1 MTLDETNM
9 EVDDPLFVKD
19 NSIPGG
25 RCPRDIL
32 CIISTHCMEK
42 GINKKKNMLSECI
55 VQYNWKRLR
64 AGHACPRNAATVVQL
79 VVRRNL
85 N

>member
-42 GINKKKNMLSECI
+42 GIKKKKKTCFLSVLSNI
-55 VQYNWKRLR
+55 IGSDFVLATHVRGTQQRLCSWWL
-64 AGHACPRNAATVVQL
+64 GGT
-79 VVRRNL
+79 
-85 N
+85 